1 MSIHCKT
8 HVLNVEWKQMF
19 QFPLDTHLKIGMVS
33 TAGGLKRNVA
43 YMEKIKTVLHEEP
56 NLVDP
61 VMIEGLP
68 GVGNVGKLAAEH
80 LLDQLKAVKF
90 ADIYSVHFP
99 PQVVLDDD
107 GIAKLVNNELYYSKA
122 EDKSHPDLIIVVGDY
137 QGLTPEGQYDI
148 SDHLLQM
155 ASKYGVK
162 RIYTLGGYGVGK
174 ILDDPRVLGAAT
186 TLDLVDEMKEKGVV
200 FSKGEPGSGIVGAS
214 GLLLGLGKVYGFEAI
229 CLMGET
235 SGYFVDPKGAEAVL
249 RILASILNVELDFSD
264 LENKAEQIDAIAS
277 KLKEME
283 VPQLEE
289 APQEDLRYIG

>member
-1 MSIHCKT
+1 
-8 HVLNVEWKQMF
+8 
-19 QFPLDTHLKIGMVS
+19 MVF
-33 TAGGLKRNVA
+33 
-43 YMEKIKTVLHEEP
+43 MEKIKSVIHEEP
-56 NLVDP
+56 TLTDPILV
-61 VMIEGLP
+61 EGLP

-80 LLDQLKAVKF
+80 LLDQLKAVKL

-107 GIAKLVNNELYYSKA
+107 GVAKLVNNEVYYSKS
-122 EDKSHPDLIIVVGDY
+122 EDGSRPDLLIVVGDF

-148 SDHLLQM
+148 SDYLLQM
-155 ASKYGVK
+155 AMKYNVK

-186 TLDLVDEMKEKGVV
+186 SLELVEEMKEKGVI

-214 GLLLGLGKVYGFEAI
+214 GLLLGLGKIYGMDAV

-249 RILASILNVELDFSD
+249 RILSSLLNVEIDFTD
-264 LENKAEQIDAIAS
+264 LESKAEQIDAIAS

-283 VPQLEE
+283 TPQLDE
-289 APQEDLRYIG
+289 APPEDLRYIG